1 MNGRR
6 SMLVLPVYLI
16 LQGLAF
22 GQAVPPPS
30 IQVSA
35 EAVVTAKPDQ
45 AQMEIGVVTQGN
57 NAQSTAQDNSQRVES
72 TMAAIR
78 KVLGDA
84 GEIKTIG
91 YSVHPNYRYLKE
103 GGTPTIIGY
112 TVSNV
117 IRVTTSDLT
126 VVGRLVDAATSS
138 GANTIQQLQFTLRDE
153 QAAQMQALREASTK
167 AKAKAQAIAA
177 ALGLKIVRVLH
188 ADEQGAVVRPLPERM
203 LSMNAGVAGSIA
215 TPTPVETGS
224 IEVRATVTLTVEV
237 GQ

>member
-1 MNGRR
+1 MNRRR
-6 SMLVLPVYLI
+6 SMLVLPLYLI
-16 LQGLAF
+16 LQELAL

-103 GGTPTIIGY
+103 GGTPTISGY

-153 QAAQMQALREASTK
+153 QAVQLQALREASTK

-188 ADEQGAVVRPLPERM
+188 ADEQGGVVRPLPERM

>member
-188 ADEQGAVVRPLPERM
+188 ADEQGAVVRSLPERM

>member
-1 MNGRR
+1 MNRKR
-6 SMLVLPVYLI
+6 FMLVLLVYLI
-16 LQGLAF
+16 LQELAF

-35 EAVVTAKPDQ
+35 EAVVTVKPDQ

-57 NAQSTAQDNSQRVES
+57 NAQATAQDNSQRVES
-72 TMAAIR
+72 TMTAIR

-91 YSVHPNYRYLKE
+91 YSVRPNYRYPKE
-103 GGTPTIIGY
+103 GGTPAISGY

-126 VVGRLVDAATSS
+126 AVGRLVDAATSS

-153 QAAQMQALREASTK
+153 QAAQLQALREASTK
-167 AKAKAQAIAA
+167 AKAKAQAMAA
-177 ALGLKIVRVLH
+177 ALGLKVVRVLH
-188 ADEQGAVVRPLPERM
+188 ADEQGGVVRPQPERM
-203 LSMNAGVAGSIA
+203 LAMNAGVAGA
-215 TPTPVETGS
+215 LAPTPVETGS